1 MDGSFPSTPFGSPC
15 SARAHG
21 GPSAYFSHHQ
31 LWSFVFLFCLHHQ
44 WDFHQCPQ
52 PTASIITGISTSAL
66 SQQSRGFSPCR
77 QRLCSWRRD
86 GDASVVASFPFTI
99 SSVGTCFHDSRG
111 VPSECLVS
119 FLRKILPKFET
130 NPLSVIHRTLPFSG

>member
-1 MDGSFPSTPFGSPC
+1 MHSRELIWMEVFPPRHLGLPAQPGLMVGLPHTSPITSC
-15 SARAHG
+15 GVLFSSSA
-21 GPSAYFSHHQ
+21 SVIS
-31 LWSFVFLFCLHHQ
+31 
-44 WDFHQCPQ
+44 
-52 PTASIITGISTSAL
+52 GISTSAL

-111 VPSECLVS
+111 VPSECLVR